1 MNTTSSTRGSG
12 SGNGNVRS
20 ILISGAGIAGP
31 SLAYWLHRHGFAA
44 TVVERSAFLRDSGGA
59 VDFRGEQ
66 VKLLK
71 AMGIFDAVKAAET
84 GMGDQVVIDRAG
96 EPVMAF
102 SSAFFSGEV
111 EVERG
116 DLARILFEATR
127 EYTDYVFGDWIV
139 GLDQR
144 ADGVDV
150 TFASGAAATY
160 DLVVGADGLHSGVR
174 RLAFGPEE
182 QYRTDLGWLIAGF
195 TAPNDLGLDH
205 EGRIYNV
212 PGCGVMAASARDRSR
227 LGVGFVFHAPGLL
240 YDRHD
245 VAAQKDLVAATY
257 ADAGWET
264 PSLLQGM
271 READDLYFDTLSQ
284 IHMDRWSTGRVVL
297 LGDAAWC
304 AGPGGSG
311 TGMAM
316 MGAHVLA
323 GELAA
328 ATNDHPT
335 AFAAYERT
343 LRPAAKIGQK
353 QGKGSGAFLA
363 PINDKKIATRNK
375 AYKMLTRK
383 LVAGFFNWL
392 TARAAN
398 AVEYKEYP
406 TTAATAPALPT
417 TRDSRIAA

>member
-1 MNTTSSTRGSG
+1 MKNT
-12 SGNGNVRS
+12 RS

-31 SLAYWLHRHGFAA
+31 ALAYWLHRHGFAA

-84 GMGDQVVIDRAG
+84 AMGDEVIIDGAG
-96 EPVMAF
+96 QPVLAF

-111 EVERG
+111 EIERG
-116 DLARILFEATR
+116 DLARILYDATR
-127 EYTDYVFGDWIV
+127 DYTDYVFGDRIV
-139 GLDQR
+139 GLEQG
-144 ADGVDV
+144 ADGVRV
-150 TFASGAAATY
+150 TFAGGAVADY

-182 QYRTDLGWLIAGF
+182 RFRKDLGWAIAGF

-212 PGCGVMAASARDRSR
+212 PGCGVMASSGRDRDR
-227 LGVGFVFHAPGLL
+227 IGVGLVFHAPGLE
-240 YDRHD
+240 YDRRD
-245 VAAQKDLVAATY
+245 TAAQKELVAATF
-257 ADAGWET
+257 AGAGWET
-264 PSLLQGM
+264 PRLL
-271 READDLYFDTLSQ
+271 EHLAKADDLYFDTLSQ
-284 IHMDRWSTGRVVL
+284 IHMDSWSTGRVVL

-328 ATNDHPT
+328 AGADHT
-335 AFAAYERT
+335 AAFAAYERI
-343 LRPAAKIGQK
+343 LRPAAKTGQR
-353 QGKGSGAFLA
+353 QGKGAGGFLA
-363 PINDKKIATRNK
+363 PLDAKKIAKRDK
-375 AYKMLTRK
+375 IYKMLSGK
-383 LVAGFFNWL
+383 LAGGFFNWL

-406 TTAATAPALPT
+406 TLVVAEEGVAAKGTAAEGM
-417 TRDSRIAA
+417 RVAA

>member
-1 MNTTSSTRGSG
+1 MN
-12 SGNGNVRS
+12 NRS

-31 SLAYWLHRHGFAA
+31 ALAYWLHRHGFQT

-71 AMGIFDAVKAAET
+71 AMGIFEAVKAAET
-84 GMGDQVVIDRAG
+84 AMGDQVVIDNAG
-96 EPVMAF
+96 RPVVAF
-102 SSAFFSGEV
+102 DSAFFSGEV

-116 DLARILFEATR
+116 DLARILYDATR
-127 EYTDYVFGDWIV
+127 EYTDYVFDESIV
-139 GLDQR
+139 GLEQGPDSVQ
-144 ADGVDV
+144 V
-150 TFASGAAATY
+150 TFASGATGSY

-182 QYRTDLGWLIAGF
+182 GFRKDLGWAIAGF
-195 TAPNDLGLDH
+195 TAPNTLGLDH

-212 PGCGVMAASARDRSR
+212 PGCGVMAASARDRDR
-227 LGVGFVFHAPGLL
+227 LGVGFVFHAPGLV
-240 YDRHD
+240 YDRRD
-245 VAAQKDLVAATY
+245 AEAQKELVAATY
-257 ADAGWET
+257 ANAGWEVPT
-264 PSLLQGM
+264 LLKGM
-271 READDLYFDTLSQ
+271 WEAEDLYFDTLSQ

-316 MGAHVLA
+316 MGANVLA
-323 GELAA
+323 GELAGSGGDFA
-328 ATNDHPT
+328 A
-335 AFAAYERT
+335 AFAAYERI
-343 LRPAAKIGQK
+343 LRPGAKIGQN
-353 QGKGSGAFLA
+353 QGKGSGNFLA
-363 PINDKKIATRNK
+363 PVDDKKIRSRNK

-392 TARAAN
+392 TGRAAN
-398 AVEYKEYP
+398 AVEYKEYV
-406 TTAATAPALPT
+406 TAATVSAAPEP
-417 TRDSRIAA
+417 RVAA

>member
-1 MNTTSSTRGSG
+1 MKSIQSTRE
-12 SGNGNVRS
+12 VRS

-31 SLAYWLHRHGFAA
+31 SLAYWLHRHGFEA

-66 VKLLK
+66 VRLLK

-84 GMGDQVVIDRAG
+84 AMGDEVVIDGAG
-96 EPVMAF
+96 QPVLAF

-111 EVERG
+111 EIERG
-116 DLARILFEATR
+116 DLARILYDATR
-127 EYTDYVFGDWIV
+127 DYTRYVFGDWIA
-139 GLDQR
+139 GLDEH
-144 ADGVDV
+144 ADGIDV
-150 TFASGAAATY
+150 TFAGGAVATY

-182 QYRTDLGWLIAGF
+182 RFRTDLGWAIAGF

-212 PGCGVMAASARDRSR
+212 PGRGVMVSSARERDR
-227 LGVGFVFHAPGLL
+227 LGVGFVFHAPGLA

-245 VAAQKDLVAATY
+245 TAAQKALVAATC

-264 PSLLQGM
+264 PSLLKSMWQ
-271 READDLYFDTLSQ
+271 ADDLYFDTLSQ
-284 IHMDRWSTGRVVL
+284 IHLDRWSTGRVVL

-328 ATNDHPT
+328 AGGDHT
-335 AFAAYERT
+335 AAFAAYERI

-353 QGKGSGAFLA
+353 QGRGAGGFLA
-363 PINDKKIATRNK
+363 PVTDKKIASRNK

-383 LVAGFFNWL
+383 MVAGFFNWL

-398 AVEYKEYP
+398 AVEFKEYP
-406 TTAATAPALPT
+406 TVAAEPVQ
-417 TRDSRIAA
+417 RESRIAA

>member
-1 MNTTSSTRGSG
+1 MTSTQNRQSART
-12 SGNGNVRS
+12 VRTV
-20 ILISGAGIAGP
+20 LISGAGIAGP
-31 SLAYWLHRHGFAA
+31 SLAYWLHRHGFEA

-66 VKLLK
+66 VRLLK

-84 GMGDQVVIDRAG
+84 AMGDQVVIDGAG
-96 EPVMAF
+96 EPVIAF

-111 EVERG
+111 EIERG
-116 DLARILFEATR
+116 DLARILYDATR
-127 EYTDYVFGDWIV
+127 EHTRYIFGDWIV
-139 GLDQR
+139 GLDDG
-144 ADGVDV
+144 ADGVRV
-150 TFASGAAATY
+150 TFAGGATATY

-182 QYRTDLGWLIAGF
+182 RFRKDLGWAIAGF

-227 LGVGFVFHAPGLL
+227 LGVGFVFHAPNLA

-245 VAAQKDLVAATY
+245 LIAQKQLVAATY

-264 PSLLQGM
+264 PTLVERM
-271 READDLYFDTLSQ
+271 WEADDLYFDTLSQ
-284 IHMDRWSTGRVVL
+284 VRMDRWSAGRVVL

-316 MGAHVLA
+316 MGANVLA

-328 ATNDHPT
+328 AGGDHT
-335 AFAAYERT
+335 AAFAAYERI
-343 LRPAAKIGQK
+343 LRPAVKIGQK
-353 QGKGSGAFLA
+353 QGKGSGGFLA
-363 PINDKKIATRNK
+363 PVDDKKIAGRNK

-383 LVAGFFNWL
+383 MVAGFFNWL

-406 TTAATAPALPT
+406 TTVAAPVISIGQ
-417 TRDSRIAA
+417 DSRIAA

>member
-1 MNTTSSTRGSG
+1 MTSTQNRQS
-12 SGNGNVRS
+12 VRTVRTV
-20 ILISGAGIAGP
+20 LVSGAGIAGP
-31 SLAYWLHRHGFAA
+31 SLAYWLHRHGFEA

-66 VKLLK
+66 VRLLK
-71 AMGIFDAVKAAET
+71 AMGVFDAVKAAET
-84 GMGDQVVIDRAG
+84 AMGDQVVLDGAG
-96 EPVMAF
+96 EPVIAF

-111 EVERG
+111 EIERG
-116 DLARILFEATR
+116 DLARILYNATR
-127 EYTDYVFGDWIV
+127 EYTRYVFGDWIV
-139 GLDQR
+139 GLDDG
-144 ADGVDV
+144 ADGVRV
-150 TFASGAAATY
+150 TFAGGATATY

-182 QYRTDLGWLIAGF
+182 RFRKDLGWAIAGF

-205 EGRIYNV
+205 EGCIYNV
-212 PGCGVMAASARDRSR
+212 PGRGVMAASARDRSR
-227 LGVGFVFHAPGLL
+227 LGVGFVFHAPELA

-245 VAAQKDLVAATY
+245 TAAQKQLVAAIY

-264 PSLLQGM
+264 PTLVKRM
-271 READDLYFDTLSQ
+271 WEAGDLYFDTLSQ
-284 IHMDRWSTGRVVL
+284 IRMDRWSAGRVVL

-316 MGAHVLA
+316 MGANVLA

-328 ATNDHPT
+328 AGGDHAS
-335 AFAAYERT
+335 AFAAYERI
-343 LRPAAKIGQK
+343 LRPAVKIGQK
-353 QGKGSGAFLA
+353 QGKGSGGFLA
-363 PINDKKIATRNK
+363 PVDDKKIAGRDK
-375 AYKMLTRK
+375 AYKMMTK
-383 LVAGFFNWL
+383 KMVAGFFNWL

-406 TTAATAPALPT
+406 TAVAAPAISIGQ
-417 TRDSRIAA
+417 DSRIAA

>member
-1 MNTTSSTRGSG
+1 MKNH
-12 SGNGNVRS
+12 N

-31 SLAYWLHRHGFAA
+31 TLAYWLHRHGFAA
-44 TVVERSAFLRDSGGA
+44 TVVERSKFLRDSGGA

-84 GMGDQVVIDRAG
+84 AMGDEVVIDGAG
-96 EPVMAF
+96 EPILAF

-111 EVERG
+111 EIERG
-116 DLARILFEATR
+116 DLARILYEATR
-127 EYTDYVFGDWIV
+127 DHTEYVFGDWMV

-144 ADGVDV
+144 ADGVEV
-150 TFASGAAATY
+150 TFASGAVQTY

-174 RLAFGPEE
+174 RLAFGAEDL
-182 QYRTDLGWLIAGF
+182 YREDLGWAIAGF

-212 PGCGVMAASARDRSR
+212 PGRGVMVTSARDREQA
-227 LGVGFVFHAPGLL
+227 GVGFVFHAPGLQ
-240 YDRHD
+240 YDRRD
-245 VAAQKDLVAATY
+245 IVWQKNLVATTFAG
-257 ADAGWET
+257 AGWET
-264 PSLLQGM
+264 AGLLERM
-271 READDLYFDTLSQ
+271 HEAHDLYFDTLSQ
-284 IHMDRWSTGRVVL
+284 IHMERWSTGRVVL

-316 MGAHVLA
+316 MGANVLA

-328 ATNDHPT
+328 AAGDHEA
-335 AFAAYERT
+335 AFAAYERI
-343 LRPAAKIGQK
+343 LRPGAKIGQK
-353 QGKGSGAFLA
+353 QGRGAGGFLA
-363 PINDKKIATRNK
+363 PVDDKKIQNRNK
-375 AYKMLTRK
+375 AYKMLTRR
-383 LVAGFFNWL
+383 LVAGLFNWL

-398 AVEYKEYP
+398 AVEFKEYAGAVGAEAGS
-406 TTAATAPALPT
+406 AAQEM
-417 TRDSRIAA
+417 RIAA

>member
-1 MNTTSSTRGSG
+1 MTSTQARRSG
-12 SGNGNVRS
+12 RTV
-20 ILISGAGIAGP
+20 LISGAGIAGP
-31 SLAYWLHRHGFAA
+31 SLAYWLHRHGFEA

-66 VKLLK
+66 VRLLK

-84 GMGDQVVIDRAG
+84 AMGDQVVIDAEG
-96 EPVMAF
+96 EPVIAF

-111 EVERG
+111 EIERG
-116 DLARILFEATR
+116 DLARILYDATR
-127 EYTDYVFGDWIV
+127 GYTRYVFGDWIV
-139 GLDQR
+139 GLDDG
-144 ADGVDV
+144 ADGVRV
-150 TFASGAAATY
+150 TFAGGARATY

-174 RLAFGPEE
+174 SLAFGPEE
-182 QYRTDLGWLIAGF
+182 RYREDLGWAIAGF

-212 PGCGVMAASARDRSR
+212 PGRGVMAASARDRSR
-227 LGVGFVFHAPGLL
+227 LGVGFVFHAPNLA
-240 YDRHD
+240 YDRRD
-245 VAAQKDLVAATY
+245 LAAQKQLVAAAY

-264 PSLLQGM
+264 PTLLKGM
-271 READDLYFDTLSQ
+271 AQAQDLYFDTLSQ
-284 IHMDRWSTGRVVL
+284 IRMDRWSTGRIAL

-328 ATNDHPT
+328 ADGDHT
-335 AFAAYERT
+335 AAFAAYERI
-343 LRPAAKIGQK
+343 LRPAVKIGQK
-353 QGKGSGAFLA
+353 QGKGSGGFLA
-363 PINDKKIATRNK
+363 PVDDKKIAGRNK

-383 LVAGFFNWL
+383 MVASFFNWL

-406 TTAATAPALPT
+406 TAAAAPSAP
-417 TRDSRIAA
+417 RHESRVAA